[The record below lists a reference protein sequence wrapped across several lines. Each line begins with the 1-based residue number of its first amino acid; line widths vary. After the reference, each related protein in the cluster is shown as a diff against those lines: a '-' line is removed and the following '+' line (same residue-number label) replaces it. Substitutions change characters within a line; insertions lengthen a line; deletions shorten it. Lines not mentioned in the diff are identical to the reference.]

1 MATSKSQR
9 IGIWIIAVVMV
20 VGTIGS
26 FFIVVVAN
34 QNAKDDQ
41 QRAQENYEQQLEQYK
56 KLQEEAQKAN
66 RPLEG
71 YKATAFDADTVTK
84 LQTEVLEEGKGKV
97 LKSDST
103 ILANYFGW
111 TADGEIFDSTKKKDK
126 KAEPIEFSLQ
136 EVIEGWTK
144 GLTGVKVGSTVRLTI
159 PADQGYGSEDD
170 GSGRPFGPLKFIIQV
185 KELK

>member
-1 MATSKSQR
+1 MLT
-9 IGIWIIAVVMV
+9 
-20 VGTIGS
+20 T
-26 FFIVVVAN
+26 
-34 QNAKDDQ
+34 
-41 QRAQENYEQQLEQYK
+41 L
-56 KLQEEAQKAN
+56 
-66 RPLEG
+66 
-71 YKATAFDADTVTK
+71 
-84 LQTEVLEEGKGKV
+84 
-97 LKSDST
+97 
-103 ILANYFGW
+103 
-111 TADGEIFDSTKKKDK
+111 TKKKDK